1 MSDSLPP
8 HGLQPSRLLCPPLS
22 PGVCSNSRPLTQWCY
37 ITISSSATPFSF
49 CLPSFPASR
58 SFPVSQL
65 FTSGDQSTGALAS
78 ASVLPMNIQ
87 GWFPL
92 ELTVRE
98 TIFDQAFLG
107 RSQWEFLW
115 LALGAG
121 LFYTKLNKSWAFLL
135 AFFNV
140 FLKIFINLVALGL
153 SFRV

>member
-1 MSDSLPP
+1 MDRGAWQATVLRIAKSKQLKQLIMHEHMLIMSTWIFTTVAEISKFGD
-8 HGLQPSRLLCPPLS
+8 LS
-22 PGVCSNSRPLTQWCY
+22 KESPASE
-37 ITISSSATPFSF
+37 
-49 CLPSFPASR
+49 SFPM
-58 SFPVSQL
+58 SQL
-65 FTSGDQSTGALAS
+65 FTSGGQSTGVSAS